1 MEGGVEERGNGVVG
15 VRREFGEF
23 WGFGIRGGELGG
35 KEAFG
40 G

>member
-1 MEGGVEERGNGVVG
+1 MERGDGVVG
-15 VRREFGEF
+15 VRRELGEF
-23 WGFGIRGGELGG
+23 GLRGGELGG